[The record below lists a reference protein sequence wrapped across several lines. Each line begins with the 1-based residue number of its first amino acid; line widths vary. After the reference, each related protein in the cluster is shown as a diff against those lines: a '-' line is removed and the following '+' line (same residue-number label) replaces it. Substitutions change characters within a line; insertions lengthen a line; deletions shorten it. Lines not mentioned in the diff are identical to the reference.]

1 MFKETL
7 QKGSTVFGI
16 WQRIPSSAVSEIL
29 SVAGVDFA
37 AVDMEHGPIDI
48 SDLRTIVP
56 VFKSNSIPVLLRIP
70 SAHLSLIAKA
80 LDLDVDGIIV
90 PQVSTA
96 AEAEAAVAASKFSPI
111 GKRGIGGPCAADHY
125 GDISAEKFTDI
136 ANDRVVTIVQI
147 ENQQAVG
154 NLDEI
159 LEVTGID
166 LFYIGPF
173 DLSQS
178 LGITGQMDHPL
189 LIETIQFVIDK
200 LITKGIPIGM
210 HGVNGEFIKYWRNR
224 GASLFTYGMDNAF
237 LKNSVRSAFESL
249 SSNINST
256 D

>member
-1 MFKETL
+1 MLKETI
-7 QKGSTVFGI
+7 QKGSTVLGT
-16 WQRIPSSAVSEIL
+16 WQRIPSCAVSEIL
-29 SVAGVDFA
+29 SVAGVDFV

-56 VFKSNSIPVLLRIP
+56 VFKSYSVPVLLRIP
-70 SAHLSLIAKA
+70 SEHLSSVAKA

-96 AEAEAAVAASKFSPI
+96 AEAEAAVAASKFSPL

-125 GDISAEKFTDI
+125 GDISVEQFTDN
-136 ANDRVVTIVQI
+136 ANDRVMTIIQI
-147 ENQQAVG
+147 ENQQAIG

-159 LEVTGID
+159 LEVKGID

-189 LIETIQFVIDK
+189 LIETIQFVFDK
-200 LITKGIPIGM
+200 IIAKDIPIGM
-210 HGVNGEFIKYWRNR
+210 HGVNEEFIKYWRNR
-224 GASLFTYGMDNAF
+224 GANLFTYGLDNTF
-237 LKNSVRSAFESL
+237 LKNSVRSAFQSL
-249 SSNINST
+249 SSYE
-256 D
+256 

>member
-1 MFKETL
+1 MLKETI

-16 WQRIPSSAVSEIL
+16 WQRIPSCAVSEIL

-56 VFKSNSIPVLLRIP
+56 VFKSRSVPVLLRVP
-70 SAHLSLIAKA
+70 SAHLSLVAKV

-96 AEAEAAVAASKFSPI
+96 AEAVAASKFSPL

-125 GDISAEKFTDI
+125 GDISVGQFTDN
-136 ANDRVVTIVQI
+136 ANDRVMTIVQI
-147 ENQQAVG
+147 ENQQAIG

-159 LEVTGID
+159 LEVKGID

-189 LIETIQFVIDK
+189 LIETIQFVFDK
-200 LITKGIPIGM
+200 IISKGIPIGM

-237 LKNSVRSAFESL
+237 LKNSVRSEFQSL
-249 SSNINST
+249 NSIINST

>member
-1 MFKETL
+1 MFKETIK
-7 QKGSTVFGI
+7 KGSTVFGI
-16 WQRIPSSAVSEIL
+16 WQRIPSSAVSEIV
-29 SVAGVDFA
+29 SVAGVDFV

-56 VFKSNSIPVLLRIP
+56 VFKSSSIPVLLRIP
-70 SAHLSLIAKA
+70 SAHLSIVTKA

-96 AEAEAAVAASKFSPI
+96 GEAEAAVAASKFPPL

-125 GDISAEKFTDI
+125 GDISVEKFTEI
-136 ANDRVVTIVQI
+136 ANDKVMTIVQI
-147 ENQQAVG
+147 ENQQAVA

-159 LEVTGID
+159 LEVKGID

-178 LGITGQMDHPL
+178 LGITGQIDHPL
-189 LIETIQFVIDK
+189 LIETIKYVFDK
-200 LITKGIPIGM
+200 IISKGIPIGM
-210 HGVNGEFIKYWRNR
+210 HGVNEEFIKYWRNR

-237 LKNSVRSAFESL
+237 LKNSVRSAFQSL
-249 SSNINST
+249 SSVINSA

>member
-1 MFKETL
+1 MLKETI

-16 WQRIPSSAVSEIL
+16 WQRIPSCAVSQIL

-48 SDLRTIVP
+48 SDLRTMVP
-56 VFKSNSIPVLLRIP
+56 VFKSCNVPVLLRVP
-70 SAHLSLIAKA
+70 SANLSSAAKA

-90 PQVSTA
+90 PQVTTA
-96 AEAEAAVAASKFSPI
+96 AEAEAAVAATKFSPL

-125 GDISAEKFTDI
+125 GDISTEQFADN
-136 ANDRVVTIVQI
+136 ANDRVITIIQI

-159 LEVTGID
+159 LEVKGID

-173 DLSQS
+173 DL
-178 LGITGQMDHPL
+178 TGQMDHPL
-189 LIETIQFVIDK
+189 LIETLQSVFDK
-200 LITKGIPIGM
+200 IISKGIPIGM
-210 HGVNGEFIKYWRNR
+210 HGMNEEFIKYWRNR

-237 LKNSVRSAFESL
+237 LKNSVRSAFQSL
-249 SSNINST
+249 SSITNGAG
-256 D
+256 